1 MLELERRPRRRAPVG
16 APLAA
21 PATAHGVPLPL
32 LLALLLM
39 HQLAGAYIAVII
51 YSIVTF
57 IALDIVTAIGF
68 SGVILGYL
76 LAGRLVAAARQIA
89 LQVGRLLQYS
99 SVLALA
105 CMCCLPLAAGGNG
118 AAAGASG
125 VAGAVYSIA
134 AAAGVAIGTQLSA
147 GAGAPGAPAAIAI
160 PNYVSPSVR
169 KRQRGDAPFA
179 RSGAPCAVRC
189 CACDVRAYRVFMLD
203 SHCRHSN
210 IAHSAYSNR
219 GTSADDAIVL

>member
-1 MLELERRPRRRAPVG
+1 VLELERRPRRRAPVG

-21 PATAHGVPLPL
+21 PATAHGVPL
-32 LLALLLM
+32 LLM
-39 HQLAGAYIAVII
+39 YQLAGAYIAVII

-57 IALDIVTAIGF
+57 IALDIITAIGF

-89 LQVGRLLQYS
+89 LQVGRLRQYS

-105 CMCCLPLAAGGNG
+105 CMCCLPLAAGAGNG

-147 GAGAPGAPAAIAI
+147 AAGAPGAPAAIAI

>member
-1 MLELERRPRRRAPVG
+1 MRRWLRVLELERRPRWRAPVG

-21 PATAHGVPLPL
+21 PATAHGVPL
-32 LLALLLM
+32 LLM
-39 HQLAGAYIAVII
+39 YQLAGAYIAVII

-57 IALDIVTAIGF
+57 IALDIITAIGF

-89 LQVGRLLQYS
+89 LHVGRLLQFS

-125 VAGAVYSIA
+125 VAGAVYSVATNVSKHVRLLIA
-134 AAAGVAIGTQLSA
+134 PETGGEGRGAARRCGRGGSAGVSYQSDG
-147 GAGAPGAPAAIAI
+147 
-160 PNYVSPSVR
+160 
-169 KRQRGDAPFA
+169 
-179 RSGAPCAVRC
+179 
-189 CACDVRAYRVFMLD
+189 YR
-203 SHCRHSN
+203 R
-210 IAHSAYSNR
+210 
-219 GTSADDAIVL
+219 